1 MKEKIYREVLEE
13 NYSKVFKLCLRYFGN
28 TAEAEDAAQ
37 DVFVKVWM
45 NMDRFRGESA
55 ISTWLYRIAT
65 NVCLTSF
72 RNRKP
77 ETIHIDR
84 IENEKTDEDD
94 PDESSK
100 QETGQR
106 KIEFFNDYIG
116 RLSPGDRTIVS
127 LYLEDVDSKTIAEI
141 TGLSD
146 TNIRTRIHRIKNGI
160 KTEWEEKY
168 GIR

>member
-1 MKEKIYREVLEE
+1 MKEKIYREVLED
-13 NYSKVFKLCLRYFGN
+13 NFNKVFRLCLRYFGN
-28 TAEAEDAAQ
+28 TAEAEDAVQ

-45 NMDRFRGESA
+45 NMDKFRGESA

-65 NVCLTSF
+65 NVCLTSL
-72 RNRKP
+72 RNKKY
-77 ETIHIDR
+77 ETLRIDR
-84 IENEKTDEDD
+84 METDKTDEDD
-94 PDESSK
+94 VDEK
-100 QETGQR
+100 GIQEEAEK
-106 KIEFFNDYIG
+106 KIDFLNEYLRNM
-116 RLSPGDRTIVS
+116 SPGDRTIVS
-127 LYLEDVDSKTIAEI
+127 LYLEEVDSKTIAEI